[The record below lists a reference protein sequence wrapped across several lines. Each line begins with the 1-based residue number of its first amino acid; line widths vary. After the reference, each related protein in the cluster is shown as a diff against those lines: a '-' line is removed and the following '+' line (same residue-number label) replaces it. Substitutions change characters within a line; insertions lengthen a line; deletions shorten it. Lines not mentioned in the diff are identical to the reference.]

1 VYCCSKDRRSA
12 KRKAEAIAC
21 EESGV
26 DDMIIEEL
34 VKYYEENNVIRS
46 GGGGKAARIETH
58 KQRKIEQDEFISS
71 TVDKIIQDYI
81 SEGKLKEGELDNG
94 AVLLCKRRSAATV
107 EAALA
112 EYIEQRGDG
121 QFDNLSAFFTTVMC
135 MLVTEEGS
143 GASDR
148 KGRTRTWWRR
158 TGTWWRRTRRRAR

>member
-1 VYCCSKDRRSA
+1 
-12 KRKAEAIAC
+12 
-21 EESGV
+21 
-26 DDMIIEEL
+26 MIIEEL

-58 KQRKIEQDEFISS
+58 KQRKIEQDKFISS

-158 TGTWWRRTRRRAR
+158 TRRRAR